1 MPSRPDVALA
11 MTVHDPDGRLYD
23 LTAAHQPA
31 LNALYAGVVAVYSPA
46 TDPATVSLLR
56 EQGVAVWP
64 QAQSAADIGHLGQV
78 RLATLAAG
86 LALADHCQLGDHD
99 RMLHWIMAY
108 PHELAR
114 VVGEVAAHDFL
125 VLGRTDR
132 AFATHPPAQQ
142 ETERLATHA
151 YYLATGRAWDIT
163 AGSRG
168 ASRRAGEALRRYS
181 CEPSVANDGE
191 WPLLIGRL
199 PDLRLGYLATEGLEF
214 ETADRYAAEIAALG
228 GREAWMRAH
237 YDTLPSW
244 SFRLDMAC
252 RTVEAIRRA
261 SDPRY
266 LEDAHELAG

>member
-1 MPSRPDVALA
+1 MPTPGDVTLA

-31 LNALYAGVVAVYSPA
+31 LNALYVGVVAVYSHSTAPA
-46 TDPATVSLLR
+46 TLELLR
-56 EQGVAVWP
+56 RQGVALYP
-64 QAQSAADIGHLGQV
+64 QEEAADIGRLGRV
-78 RLATLAAG
+78 RLATVAAG
-86 LALADHCQLGDHD
+86 LALGCDHCQLGDHD
-99 RMLHWIMAY
+99 RMLHWMMTY
-108 PHELAR
+108 PDELAR
-114 VVGEVAAHDFL
+114 AVREVAAHDFL

-151 YYLATGRAWDIT
+151 YALATGQEWDIT

-168 ASRRAGEALRRYS
+168 VSRRAYEALRRHS
-181 CEPSVANDGE
+181 REPSVATDGE
-191 WPLLIGRL
+191 WPLVIGHL
-199 PDLRLGYLATEGLEF
+199 PGLRLGYLAVEGLEF

-244 SFRLDMAC
+244 SFRLDLAY

-261 SDPRY
+261 SDPAY
-266 LEDAHELAG
+266 LRDVHE